1 MKWPYTYP
9 MPYIF
14 TYTTFYEPVRLI
26 WPLHLCKLYIV
37 PGVTPPV
44 SNYHNTPSQLCDIVT
59 EDAFQQSL
67 YHPQIKFLKSTNFDS
82 LLFLLVKMSTG
93 LTLPSIFLMEIGL
106 ESFLL
111 ESTWERNQWY
121 LTVINLLVGVRRG
134 DEATTVASSLS

>member
-1 MKWPYTYP
+1 

-14 TYTTFYEPVRLI
+14 TYTTFYGPVRLI

-82 LLFLLVKMSTG
+82 LLFLLVKMSAR
-93 LTLPSIFLMEIGL
+93 LNFPSI
-106 ESFLL
+106 
-111 ESTWERNQWY
+111 
-121 LTVINLLVGVRRG
+121 LLVEISV
-134 DEATTVASSLS
+134 ETFLSRVNAGAEPVVLNINNFTSGSQAG